1 MNSGCYHNDISKV
14 LVSIKVIDTY
24 DCKEKEIK
32 EKKLILSIGV
42 VIYQINLLS
51 PLSNLKEKFV
61 LEKL

>member
-14 LVSIKVIDTY
+14 LVSIKVIDNY

-32 EKKLILSIGV
+32 REKINFIYRV
-42 VIYQINLLS
+42 VIYQINLLL